1 MKKLLLTSNGLRN
14 EQIIKTFL
22 DELSKKVEEINA
34 LVVAYAQTQEEE
46 FYVNESKQ
54 ELLKLGVQTVVVK
67 NINDLV
73 DVDKLPDFDLMY
85 VCGGNT
91 FKILHKLRE
100 TRLDVY
106 ITKQVEQGALYVGV
120 SAGSIIAGPDIEIAG
135 WGSEGD
141 ENEVNLQDL
150 EGFNFTDIAVFP
162 HFHEELRR
170 EVEEFRKKVEY
181 RVVELTDEQALI
193 VIDDFDKLVG

>member
-1 MKKLLLTSNGLRN
+1 
-14 EQIIKTFL
+14 
-22 DELSKKVEEINA
+22 
-34 LVVAYAQTQEEE
+34 
-46 FYVNESKQ
+46 
-54 ELLKLGVQTVVVK
+54 
-67 NINDLV
+67 
-73 DVDKLPDFDLMY
+73 MY

-150 EGFNFTDIAVFP
+150 EGFNFTDIA
-162 HFHEELRR
+162 
-170 EVEEFRKKVEY
+170 
-181 RVVELTDEQALI
+181 
-193 VIDDFDKLVG
+193 